1 MAISINKARLIR
13 QLQQKKYRYSSGRYI
28 VEGKKMV
35 EELLAAGLPVDFVVA
50 SDTWKPFK
58 MPHGLEVCRVTETD
72 LKKLSNLATA
82 NEVMAVTSFA
92 LPDTE
97 TIDPSVNLVLAL
109 DNVQDPGNLGTII
122 RLADWF
128 GIRQIVC
135 SPDTV
140 DVYNPKVVQ
149 ATMGSIFRTEVFYT
163 ALLPVINSCRTN
175 YKVPSYATVLSGED
189 VYLADIQSNGL
200 VVFGNESKGVSHTI
214 ANAVDKGLKI
224 LPFPPEKQHVDSLNV
239 SVAAAIVCAEFR
251 RRSVLSIRNGTK
263 A

>member
-1 MAISINKARLIR
+1 MTISINKARLIR
-13 QLQQKKYRYSSGRYI
+13 QLQQKKYRLSSGRYI

-35 EELLAAGLPVDFVVA
+35 EELLTAGLPIDFVIA
-50 SDTWKPFK
+50 SDAWKPD
-58 MPHGLEVCRVTETD
+58 RVPGGVEIVKVSETE
-72 LKKLSNLATA
+72 LKKFSNLATP
-82 NEVMAVTSFA
+82 NEVLAVTHFEV
-92 LPDTE
+92 PNIDT
-97 TIDPSVNLVLAL
+97 INPASNLVLAL

-189 VYLADIQSNGL
+189 IYSADIQSNGL

-251 RRSVLSIRNGTK
+251 RRTLSAIRNGTI